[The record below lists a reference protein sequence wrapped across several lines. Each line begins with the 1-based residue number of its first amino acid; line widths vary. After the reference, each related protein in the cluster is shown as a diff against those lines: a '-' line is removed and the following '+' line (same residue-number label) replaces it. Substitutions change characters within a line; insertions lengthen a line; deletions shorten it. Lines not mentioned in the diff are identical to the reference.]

1 MLTLNVPYLQAALL
15 STSTSEIRYYL
26 CGVQILRRGD
36 HLRIASTDGHRLFC
50 ASQHTDHAGPDFDI
64 ILPRVEL
71 KKALTGLNRKV
82 EALDLELTHLE
93 PYPGQS
99 RVTRAVL
106 NNLSMQPIDG
116 TFPSIERVVP
126 GEPSGELT
134 QFNPLYLAD
143 LGKQAKILSGIATGL
158 HIGYN
163 GQDPALISFQG
174 APDAFAVLM
183 PYRVKMEPLHRAAV
197 TAIMGADRPAAEK
210 AA

>member
-1 MLTLNVPYLQAALL
+1 M
-15 STSTSEIRYYL
+15 
-26 CGVQILRRGD
+26 
-36 HLRIASTDGHRLFC
+36 
-50 ASQHTDHAGPDFDI
+50 
-64 ILPRVEL
+64 
-71 KKALTGLNRKV
+71 
-82 EALDLELTHLE
+82 DLELTH
-93 PYPGQS
+93 GVS

-163 GQDPALISFQG
+163 GTGPALISFQDT
-174 APDAFAVLM
+174 PDAFAVLM
-183 PYRVKMEPLHRAAV
+183 PHRVKMEPLHRSAV
-197 TAIMGADRPAAEK
+197 TAIMGADRPAADK